1 MLSKIIR
8 MKTKPMPRREDA
20 KSVKI
25 KVTQKD
31 VDDLNKRIR
40 KDIEEI
46 DSRATVGRVGVE
58 NDIVNIVTE

>member
-8 MKTKPMPRREDA
+8 MKTKPMLRREDS

-31 VDDLNKRIR
+31 VDNLNKRIR
-40 KDIEEI
+40 KDIQEIEERRLKGYEI
-46 DSRATVGRVGVE
+46 AEKT
-58 NDIVNIVTE
+58 IMK

>member
-8 MKTKPMPRREDA
+8 IKTKPMPSKEET

-25 KVTQKD
+25 KITQKD

-46 DSRATVGRVGVE
+46 EKRRITGYEIAEKT
-58 NDIVNIVTE
+58 IMK

>member
-1 MLSKIIR
+1 

-46 DSRATVGRVGVE
+46 EKARERGRE
-58 NDIVNIVTE
+58 IAEKTIMK

>member
-25 KVTQKD
+25 KVSQKD

-46 DSRATVGRVGVE
+46 EKARERGRE
-58 NDIVNIVTE
+58 IAEKTIMK

>member
-1 MLSKIIR
+1 
-8 MKTKPMPRREDA
+8 MPRREDA

-46 DSRATVGRVGVE
+46 EKARERGRE
-58 NDIVNIVTE
+58 IAEKQIMK

>member
-8 MKTKPMPRREDA
+8 IKTKPMIRREDA

-46 DSRATVGRVGVE
+46 ENARERGRE
-58 NDIVNIVTE
+58 IAERTIMK

>member
-8 MKTKPMPRREDA
+8 MKTKPMPRREDS

-46 DSRATVGRVGVE
+46 EKARERGRE
-58 NDIVNIVTE
+58 IAEKTIMK

>member
-8 MKTKPMPRREDA
+8 MKTKPMPLREGA

-40 KDIEEI
+40 KDIQEI
-46 DSRATVGRVGVE
+46 EKARERGRE
-58 NDIVNIVTE
+58 IAEKTIMK

>member
-8 MKTKPMPRREDA
+8 IKTKPMIRREDT
-20 KSVKI
+20 KTVKI
-25 KVTQKD
+25 NVTQKD

-46 DSRATVGRVGVE
+46 EKARERGRE
-58 NDIVNIVTE
+58 IAERTIMK

>member
-8 MKTKPMPRREDA
+8 MKTKPMPPREDA

-40 KDIEEI
+40 KDIEQIENARERGREI
-46 DSRATVGRVGVE
+46 AEKT
-58 NDIVNIVTE
+58 IMK